1 MNAQCFPDFS
11 PVGMA
16 YRGPET
22 GGGFC
27 LKHYS
32 KEFGQPSGGPVS
44 RLASSYMLGSPVF
57 TPWSPFVRV
66 RPC

>member
-1 MNAQCFPDFS
+1 MNARCFPGCS

-16 YRGPET
+16 YRGPEA
-22 GGGFC
+22 GGGFY

-44 RLASSYMLGSPVF
+44 RLA
-57 TPWSPFVRV
+57 
-66 RPC
+66 